1 MENPVQEIASV
12 IDTLTK
18 GSPQQQ
24 EDTLNTYFLS
34 NAAFI
39 HPFCRVPSISKGSI
53 PLARDVDSRWLIL
66 GIYRWYRTLSPRI
79 SLTVDSSVF
88 DQRNRTLYVSIRQTF
103 SIWFIPF
110 HSCSVKLL
118 SVLQLT
124 QGSSSEAGQ
133 MAAKYL
139 PDGRS
144 SSALAG
150 PGQERLRYY
159 IASQEDLYQTNDFVA
174 FVVPYLGPLLVY
186 LWQLY
191 STGVS
196 VIASLLFLPVYY
208 FMNGSHAKA
217 RRQPREREREISEFA
232 IFTGAGL

>member
-1 MENPVQEIASV
+1 MENPAQEIASV

-34 NAAFI
+34 NASFI
-39 HPFCRVPSISKGSI
+39 HPFCRVPSFSKGTI
-53 PLARDVDSRWLIL
+53 PLARDVDSRWLML
-66 GIYRWYRTLSPRI
+66 SIYRWYRTLSPRI
-79 SLTVDSSVF
+79 ELTVDSSVF

-110 HSCSVKLL
+110 HSSSVKLL
-118 SVLQLT
+118 SVLQLA
-124 QGSSSEAGQ
+124 QGSSSEPGQ
-133 MAAKYL
+133 LPAKSL

-159 IASQEDLYQTNDFVA
+159 VVSQEDLYQTNDFVA
-174 FVVPYLGPLLVY
+174 FVLPYFGPLLVF

-191 STGVS
+191 ATGLS
-196 VIASLLFLPVYY
+196 VIGSLLFLPVYY
-208 FMNGSHAKA
+208 FMNGGHVKA
-217 RRQPREREREISEFA
+217 
-232 IFTGAGL
+232 G

>member
-12 IDTLTK
+12 IETLTK

-24 EDTLNTYFLS
+24 QDTLNTYFLS

-53 PLARDVDSRWLIL
+53 PLARDLDSRWLIL
-66 GIYRWYRTLSPRI
+66 GIYRWYRTLSPKI
-79 SLTVDSSVF
+79 ALTVDSSVF
-88 DQRNRTLYVSIRQTF
+88 DQRNSTLYVSIRQTF

-110 HSCSVKLL
+110 HSSSVKLL
-118 SVLQLT
+118 SVLRLA
-124 QGSSSEAGQ
+124 QGSSSEPGQ
-133 MAAKYL
+133 LAPKFQ
-139 PDGRS
+139 PDGRN

-174 FVVPYLGPLLVY
+174 FVVPYLGPLLVF

-191 STGVS
+191 STALS
-196 VIASLLFLPVYY
+196 VVGSILFLPVYY
-208 FMNGSHAKA
+208 FINSSQAKA
-217 RRQPREREREISEFA
+217 RRQE
-232 IFTGAGL
+232 